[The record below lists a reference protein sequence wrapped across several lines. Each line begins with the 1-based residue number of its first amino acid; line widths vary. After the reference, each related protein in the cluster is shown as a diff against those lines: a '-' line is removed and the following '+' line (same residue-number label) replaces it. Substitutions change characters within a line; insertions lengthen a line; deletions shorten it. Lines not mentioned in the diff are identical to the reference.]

1 MGEGHFVDD
10 SGEDDTD
17 EDESNNLMNRLQNQ
31 DGQKG

>member
-1 MGEGHFVDD
+1 MGEGHFIGD
-10 SGEDDTD
+10 SDEDETD